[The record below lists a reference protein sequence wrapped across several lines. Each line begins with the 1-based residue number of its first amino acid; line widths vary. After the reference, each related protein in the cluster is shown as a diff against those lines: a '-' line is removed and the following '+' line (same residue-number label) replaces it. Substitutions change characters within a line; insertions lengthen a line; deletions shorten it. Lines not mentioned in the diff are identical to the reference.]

1 MATLAV
7 VGSGAWGTALACHAA
22 RLGHTVTMWAHE
34 PEVAE
39 EVTTGHTNSL
49 YLPDVSLPAGIRAF
63 SDAAEAVGGAE
74 VVILVPPSKHLR
86 SVSRLLAGAVS
97 PEAVVVVAS
106 KGIEEETLKLMS
118 EVLDETMPDLD
129 EQRLAFLSGPSFA
142 REVAQG
148 LPTDV
153 VLASR
158 EMVAARLVQPMLH
171 SPMFRVY
178 SSSDPIGVQV
188 GGAVKNVA
196 AVAAGA
202 CDGLSFGTNARAA
215 LITRALAE
223 MTRLGVALGAD
234 PLTFLGLA
242 GVGDLVLTCT
252 GDLSRNRTLGR
263 QIAEGVDPKEYLA
276 SRRSIAEGF
285 FTSAAAYHLSL
296 ELTVDMPITDH
307 VFNVLH
313 RGRPL
318 LEAVRLLITRE
329 FKEELRGVAR
339 APVPPSS

>member
-1 MATLAV
+1 
-7 VGSGAWGTALACHAA
+7 
-22 RLGHTVTMWAHE
+22 
-34 PEVAE
+34 
-39 EVTTGHTNSL
+39 
-49 YLPDVSLPAGIRAF
+49 
-63 SDAAEAVGGAE
+63 
-74 VVILVPPSKHLR
+74 
-86 SVSRLLAGAVS
+86 
-97 PEAVVVVAS
+97 
-106 KGIEEETLKLMS
+106 
-118 EVLDETMPDLD
+118 
-129 EQRLAFLSGPSFA
+129 
-142 REVAQG
+142 
-148 LPTDV
+148 
-153 VLASR
+153 
-158 EMVAARLVQPMLH
+158 MLH
-171 SPMFRVY
+171 SPVFRVY

-202 CDGLSFGTNARAA
+202 CDGLGFGTNARAA

-223 MTRLGVALGAD
+223 ITRLGVALGAD

-252 GDLSRNRTLGR
+252 GDLSRNRTLGK

-296 ELTVDMPITDH
+296 ERNVDMPITDH
-307 VFNVLH
+307 VFHVLH

-329 FKEELRGVAR
+329 FKEELRGVVKD
-339 APVPPSS
+339 PDPPSR